1 MKNEPLG
8 PGNPINKP
16 PNDSDLGFTSES
28 RPYKRS
34 YVNFSLPMRD
44 IDKWAFSKKCLY
56 ASYPRAILP
65 TKHPV
70 ASRFSYQLDRVHER
84 AFCKRIRW
92 NSLQGLKDLRTFLFA
107 LPSMSTR
114 FHITIP
120 TIYHLPWNCQIKY

>member
-56 ASYPRAILP
+56 ASYP
-65 TKHPV
+65 PV
-70 ASRFSYQLDRVHER
+70 
-84 AFCKRIRW
+84 
-92 NSLQGLKDLRTFLFA
+92 SLLMGQAPAGMNATGESD
-107 LPSMSTR
+107 TR
-114 FHITIP
+114 FF
-120 TIYHLPWNCQIKY
+120 YDQVRAEQEAIKPKIEKLVKIMTGDESAKVGIEFP